1 MCRAP
6 AAGRLPGIAPS
17 GVVPLGV
24 APPGVEEG
32 NVLTTPVYAP
42 KPGGNIRGR
51 YLRNEIQK
59 VQEGQEGQARH

>member
-1 MCRAP
+1 MRRAP
-6 AAGRLPGIAPS
+6 ATGRLPEVAPP

-51 YLRNEIQK
+51 YLRNKIQK
-59 VQEGQEGQARH
+59 VQEGQGCH

>member
-1 MCRAP
+1 MRRASV
-6 AAGRLPGIAPS
+6 AGRLPGVAPS
-17 GVVPLGV
+17 GVVPLGAV
-24 APPGVEEG
+24 SPGVEEG

-59 VQEGQEGQARH
+59 VQEGQVRH

>member
-1 MCRAP
+1 MRRAP
-6 AAGRLPGIAPS
+6 AAGRLPGVAPP

-42 KPGGNIRGR
+42 KPGGSIRGR
-51 YLRNEIQK
+51 YLRDKIHK
-59 VQEGQEGQARH
+59 VQEGQVCH

>member
-1 MCRAP
+1 MRRAP
-6 AAGRLPGIAPS
+6 VAGRLPVIAT
-17 GVVPLGV
+17 LGV

-51 YLRNEIQK
+51 YLRNKIQK
-59 VQEGQEGQARH
+59 VQEGQVCH

>member
-1 MCRAP
+1 MRRAP
-6 AAGRLPGIAPS
+6 VAGRLPGVVPS
-17 GVVPLGV
+17 GVTPS
-24 APPGVEEG
+24 GVEEG

-59 VQEGQEGQARH
+59 VQEGQVRH

>member
-1 MCRAP
+1 MRRAP

-17 GVVPLGV
+17 GVVS
-24 APPGVEEG
+24 PGVEEG

-51 YLRNEIQK
+51 YLRNKIQK
-59 VQEGQEGQARH
+59 VQEGQVRH

>member
-1 MCRAP
+1 MRRAP
-6 AAGRLPGIAPS
+6 AAGRLPVIATP

-24 APPGVEEG
+24 APPGVEGG

-59 VQEGQEGQARH
+59 VQEGQVRH

>member
-1 MCRAP
+1 MRRAP
-6 AAGRLPGIAPS
+6 AAGRLPGIVPP
-17 GVVPLGV
+17 GVV
-24 APPGVEEG
+24 PPGVEEG

-59 VQEGQEGQARH
+59 VQEGQVRH

>member
-1 MCRAP
+1 MRRAP

-17 GVVPLGV
+17 GVVPLGAV
-24 APPGVEEG
+24 PPGVEEG

-42 KPGGNIRGR
+42 KRSCNIRGR

-59 VQEGQEGQARH
+59 VQEGQVRH

>member
-1 MCRAP
+1 MRRAP

-17 GVVPLGV
+17 GVVPLGTV
-24 APPGVEEG
+24 PPGVEEG

-59 VQEGQEGQARH
+59 VQEGQVRH